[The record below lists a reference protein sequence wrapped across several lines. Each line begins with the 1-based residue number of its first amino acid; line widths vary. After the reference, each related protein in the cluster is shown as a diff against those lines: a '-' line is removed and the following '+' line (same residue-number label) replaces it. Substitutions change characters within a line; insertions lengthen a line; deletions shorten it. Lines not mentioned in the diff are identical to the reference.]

1 MASTLLR
8 RTEEGQGLGR
18 RPVGIDPGRHRQR
31 SLPLALVAVGCM
43 AVSIVAFVGL
53 QLSSSDRSPV
63 LVVARPVAAGTA
75 IADEDLT
82 VAQVSADP
90 ALNPIPLSAR
100 SSVLGRTAAV
110 DLTPGTL
117 LVDAA
122 MGQARVLDAGEA
134 IVGIAVTATSAPT
147 GSMAVGDRV
156 QLVETAAP
164 GSTGAAAGSGRAVL
178 ADGRITD
185 LGGTSTTSSS
195 GAVPLA
201 VAVPAAAAPSIA
213 AASAGGRIA
222 VVVVP

>member
-1 MASTLLR
+1 
-8 RTEEGQGLGR
+8 
-18 RPVGIDPGRHRQR
+18 
-31 SLPLALVAVGCM
+31 M

-75 IADEDLT
+75 LTDADLT
-82 VAQVSADP
+82 VAEVSADP
-90 ALNPIPLSAR
+90 ALDPIALSAR
-100 SSVLGRTAAV
+100 DSVLGRTAAV

-134 IVGIAVTATSAPT
+134 IVGIEVTAASAPT
-147 GSMAVGDRV
+147 GTMAVGDRV

-164 GSTGAAAGSGRAVL
+164 ESAGVAAASGRAVL
-178 ADGRITD
+178 ADGRVTD
-185 LGGTSTTSSS
+185 IGGSSTSSSS
-195 GAVPLA
+195 GAVRLA
-201 VAVPAAAAPSIA
+201 LAVPAVAAPSIA

>member
-8 RTEEGQGLGR
+8 GTEAGQDHGR

-31 SLPLALVAVGCM
+31 SVPLALVAVGCM

-75 IADEDLT
+75 LTDADLT
-82 VAQVSADP
+82 VAEVSADP
-90 ALNPIPLSAR
+90 ALDPIALSAR
-100 SSVLGRTAAV
+100 DSVLGRTAAV

-134 IVGIAVTATSAPT
+134 IVGIEVTAASAPT
-147 GSMAVGDRV
+147 GTMAVGDRV

-164 GSTGAAAGSGRAVL
+164 GSAGAAAASGRAVL
-178 ADGRITD
+178 ADGRVTD
-185 LGGTSTTSSS
+185 IGGSSTSSSS
-195 GAVPLA
+195 GAVHLA
-201 VAVPAAAAPSIA
+201 VAVPAVAAPSIA

>member
-1 MASTLLR
+1 M
-8 RTEEGQGLGR
+8 
-18 RPVGIDPGRHRQR
+18 
-31 SLPLALVAVGCM
+31 
-43 AVSIVAFVGL
+43 
-53 QLSSSDRSPV
+53 SSSDRSPV

-75 IADEDLT
+75 LTDADLT
-82 VAQVSADP
+82 VAEVSADP
-90 ALNPIPLSAR
+90 ALDPIPLSAR
-100 SSVLGRTAAV
+100 DSVLGRTAAV

-134 IVGIAVTATSAPT
+134 IVGIEVTAASAPT
-147 GSMAVGDRV
+147 GTMAVGDRV

-164 GSTGAAAGSGRAVL
+164 GSTGTAAASGRAVL

-195 GAVPLA
+195 GAVRLA